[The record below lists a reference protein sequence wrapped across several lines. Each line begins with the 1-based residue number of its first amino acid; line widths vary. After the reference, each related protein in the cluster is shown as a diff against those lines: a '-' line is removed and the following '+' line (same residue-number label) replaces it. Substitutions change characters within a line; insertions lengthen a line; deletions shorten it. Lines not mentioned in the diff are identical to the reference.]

1 MLQLHSNR
9 SGTLDSSG
17 RLAER
22 TRGIRLT
29 AQKDREGTR
38 SFDKSGIDE
47 MDRTTADGIR
57 ADQTIV
63 ARFFGRARRTR
74 GETTVKRAFSAV
86 NDFAERKAGQT
97 GIEIE
102 FHKPIR
108 LFKKRKL

>member
-1 MLQLHSNR
+1 
-9 SGTLDSSG
+9 
-17 RLAER
+17 
-22 TRGIRLT
+22 
-29 AQKDREGTR
+29 
-38 SFDKSGIDE
+38 